1 MSTVLVTGANRG
13 IGLALVSAYADR
25 GDTVIATVRNPDR
38 LHDLATVI
46 ESRPDRIEV
55 HRLEVT
61 DAGSIAALAER
72 LAGRPIDVLINNA
85 GTIGPDHQSTADM
98 DYDGWLTTFRI
109 NTLAPLAVAR
119 ALLPNLRLSDR
130 GKILTISSG
139 MGSMSTTNSDHV
151 AYRASKAAVNK
162 EMQCLATDLAEEGI
176 AVAVCH
182 PGWVRTEMGGE
193 NADISP
199 EVSATGIQHVVDRLA
214 LTRTP
219 VFHVWDGGVLP
230 WCARRSAAVFA
241 GARNVFFVDRR
252 TAATIL
258 PSGLAAAP
266 VASIFAAVGAAVD

>member
-25 GDTVIATVRNPDR
+25 GDDVIATVRDPNR
-38 LHDLATVI
+38 LHALAAVI
-46 ESRPDRIEV
+46 EGRPDRIEV

-72 LAGRPIDVLINNA
+72 LAGRPLDVLINNA
-85 GTIGPDHQSTADM
+85 GTIGPARQSTADM
-98 DYDGWLTTFRI
+98 DFEGWATTFRI
-109 NTLAPLAVAR
+109 NTMAPLAMAR
-119 ALLPNLRLSDR
+119 ALLPNLRLSER
-130 GKILTISSG
+130 AKILTISSG

-162 EMQCLATDLAEEGI
+162 VMQCLATDLADEGI

-199 EVSATGIQHVVDRLA
+199 EMSATGIQHVIDRLS

-219 VFHVWDGGVLP
+219 VFHVWDGGVLS
-230 WCARRSAAVFA
+230 W
-241 GARNVFFVDRR
+241 
-252 TAATIL
+252 
-258 PSGLAAAP
+258 
-266 VASIFAAVGAAVD
+266 